1 MANIIISKLK
11 VRRGTNTQR
20 KAVVLDQGEL
30 GYTIDTK
37 RLFIGNGATYGGEVI
52 GSKIHPPISNTSS
65 LTGVIAEIGDLV
77 NVNGIFYQ
85 LTLTD
90 YTDINSWSN
99 VNLKI
104 NSDFFEYN
112 ITNELTPK
120 DNSITL
126 EKLTS
131 EALTT
136 LATNTNVDDETIE
149 IHIGNLR
156 VKESGIDTLQIA
168 PSAINEYKISTSIAG
183 NGLSGGN
190 GVSLFLNVNPSEFEF
205 VGRQLNLKDVTYING
220 ISGGN
225 GSPLGIYANPDVF
238 TFNLN
243 KLDLNSNSVGRNSI
257 RSDSF
262 SNGISGGSGSSIS
275 LNVDPYYFKFNSNKL
290 QLSSNSIGK
299 DLIRSD
305 SFFNGISGGSG
316 SSISLNVDSHFN
328 FSSNKLT
335 INDNSINYQ
344 KMKPEAFTNGIV
356 GGNANQIQIDSNL
369 SQFTF
374 IDNKLTIKNGGV
386 GVNELSSATFTDG
399 IIGGNGSKVKLDYDT
414 SNFTISS
421 NKLQL
426 TNTIVPTVDNLA
438 FPSINYDIYGRLT
451 SATCTMQGLLTGN
464 STLSGFN
471 VNNSL
476 SAIFNGSINSTND
489 GTSNNIMKFTAID
502 STNTICTLS
511 SAGFITFVP
520 NLSTADGDKLK
531 RFAIPVF
538 AY

>member
-20 KAVVLDQGEL
+20 QTVVLDQGEL

-85 LTLTD
+85 LIATD
-90 YTDINSWSN
+90 YTNINSWSN
-99 VNLKI
+99 VGLKI

-112 ITNELTPK
+112 ITNQLTPK
-120 DNSITL
+120 DNSISL
-126 EKLTS
+126 DKLTT
-131 EALTT
+131 EALDT
-136 LATNTNVDDETIE
+136 LSVNTNVDNDTIE
-149 IHIGNLR
+149 IHAGNLR
-156 VKESGIDTLQIA
+156 VKSEGIDTLQVA

-190 GVSLFLNVNPSEFEF
+190 GIPLSLNINPSEFEF
-205 VGRQLNLKDVTYING
+205 IGDKLNLKDVSYING
-220 ISGGN
+220 LSGGN
-225 GSPLGIYANPDVF
+225 GIPLGIYANPDTF

-243 KLDLNSNSVGRNSI
+243 KLELNSDSVGRNSI

-262 SNGISGGSGSSIS
+262 LNGITGGSGSYIS
-275 LNVDPYYFKFNSNKL
+275 LNVDPYFFKFTSNKL

-305 SFFNGISGGSG
+305 SFLNGISGGSG
-316 SSISLNVDSHFN
+316 SSISLNTDSHFN
-328 FSSNKLT
+328 FASNKLT

-344 KMKPEAFTNGIV
+344 KMKPEAFANGIV
-356 GGNANQIQIDSNL
+356 GGNISQIQIDSNL

-374 IDNKLTIKNGGV
+374 IDNKLNIKNGGIS
-386 GVNELSSATFTDG
+386 VNELSSSTFTDG
-399 IIGGNGSKVKLDYDT
+399 IIGGGGNKVKIDYNT

-426 TNTIVPTVDNLA
+426 ADIMGSVSNDLA
-438 FPSINYDIYGRLT
+438 FPSIRHDEYGRLT
-451 SATCTMQGLLTGN
+451 VATSTMQGLLTGN

-471 VNNSL
+471 VSNSL
-476 SAIFNGSINSTND
+476 SAIFNGSINSANTNT
-489 GTSNNIMKFTAID
+489 GNNIMKFTAID
-502 STNTICTLS
+502 STNTVHTLS

-520 NLSTADGDKLK
+520 DLSTAGGDKLK